1 MFQERIIVKLNLQLA
16 GSMKKAVTL
25 VELLLAVALLG
36 TILLAVGV
44 FELASLRMY
53 HKQSYGDEL
62 FSEAVFV
69 IAHLNKYMQNAIG
82 DKNSQG
88 IKVNWTSLCRCTTAA
103 GSSCNCYVEIR
114 NDVNN
119 TPSDYS
125 DDVIRRYAY
134 DGANYELRFYPN
146 YGSSPNQYSVLSKK
160 VVECKFS
167 FDIDLPQIFKIDKL
181 KLRYDPKKEVSQ
193 DNPEM
198 EISSI
203 NLFSFSHSL
212 N

>member
-1 MFQERIIVKLNLQLA
+1 MK
-16 GSMKKAVTL
+16 KKAVTL
-25 VELLLAVALLG
+25 AELLLATALLG

-44 FELASLRMY
+44 FELATLRMY
-53 HKQSYGDEL
+53 HKQDYQKEI
-62 FSEAVFV
+62 FSEAVFIV
-69 IAHLNKYMQNAIG
+69 SHLNKYIKNAIG
-82 DKNSQG
+82 DKDNQG
-88 IKVNWTSLCRCTTAA
+88 INVSWASSCRCISTA

-125 DDVIRRYAY
+125 DDVVRRYAY
-134 DGANYELRFYPN
+134 DETNYELRFYPE
-146 YGSSPNQYSVLSKK
+146 YDGPSPNPNHYSVLSKK
-160 VVECKFS
+160 VVDCEFS
-167 FDIDLPQIFKIDKL
+167 FDMNISPMFKIDIL
-181 KLRYDPKKEVSQ
+181 KLRYNPKKPVSQ
-193 DNPEM
+193 DNPEA